1 MKSPASSPHT
11 TARVGDALAVIFCFL
26 VLCWFVTLGDWDFF
40 PPAGMLEEFYDA
52 QAQSLLAGRIDV
64 PADCIGPEAFV
75 HGGKSYGY
83 FGPTPALLR
92 IPLELLMPTMH
103 GHWSRVSMLAASL
116 LAMLSVLLFF
126 RRLERHLGL
135 EGHRKLRGLLRATAI
150 VSVAL
155 GSSNLFL
162 CAESKVYQEAIIWG
176 AALTLA
182 QTVFLFCYLTEPRT
196 KWLTLACATAF
207 LAFFARVSSGAGALL
222 SLAIVDLVILLP
234 FVRLRE
240 YWGAAKAS
248 GRPAAIAMSA
258 TLLASAVC
266 WVGLN
271 YAKFGVFLVSQP
283 MQMNVQ
289 YGPER
294 LARIKGDLAS
304 LDNLPLTAA
313 CYLWPG
319 NIRFGA
325 RFPWVYLTGGEL
337 GLEKR
342 FPKAH
347 FDRAEAFAS
356 LPPSAPGL
364 LLAAICGTLL
374 GFAPR
379 RAELRVCRAPL
390 AGAFA
395 GGLLMFTWGFISY
408 RYLADTLPWLA
419 VGSVIA
425 LTQIPRLKSEHLRL
439 ATTGLALVLT
449 AYGVWTNFAFAIV
462 QQRFYA
468 YPIPQEKRLVFRDF
482 TDAVNAGGLGA
493 IPAFGMQWRKYV
505 EAAVFVGGNVGVN
518 RSTGRDDEP
527 VIASQAVPAR
537 ADYAVALPSAG
548 RYEIDVRCASGE
560 PRPLQLLLNGRV
572 AAVVC
577 GLATGGFMQQQQ
589 RWFAGG
595 IFALPAG
602 LNQLS
607 LASEGPFPA
616 VSMIRLM
623 RVD

>member
-1 MKSPASSPHT
+1 M
-11 TARVGDALAVIFCFL
+11 LAVLFCFL

-52 QAQSLLAGRIDV
+52 QAQSLLEGRIDV
-64 PADCIGPEAFV
+64 PADAIGPEAFV

-92 IPLELLMPTMH
+92 LPLEMLMPAMH
-103 GHWSRVSMLAASL
+103 GHWSRASMLAASL

-126 RRLERHLGL
+126 RRLERHLAL
-135 EGHRKLRGLLRATAI
+135 EGHQKLRGLLRATAI

-182 QTVFLFCYLTEPRT
+182 QAVFLFCYLTEPRT
-196 KWLTLACATAF
+196 RWLALACAAAF

-222 SLAIVDLVILLP
+222 SLAIVDLAILLP

-240 YWGAAKAS
+240 YWGVAKAS

-258 TLLASAVC
+258 TLLASAAC
-266 WVGLN
+266 WMGLN
-271 YAKFGVFLVSQP
+271 YAKFGVLFVSQP

-289 YGPER
+289 YGRER

-325 RFPWVYLTGGEL
+325 RFPWVYLTGGEQGLGEAFSEGALRPRRGLRQPAAQRSRTTARRHLRDAALLRAAAPGTPRLPRSAGGRLRRRPADVHL
-337 GLEKR
+337 GLHQLSLPGR
-342 FPKAH
+342 HAALARRGLG
-347 FDRAEAFAS
+347 DRAHADSSSEIGAPAPCDRRAWCCCSRLTACGPTSPSPSCSSAS
-356 LPPSAPGL
+356 TPTRFRRRSGSCSEILPTPSARE
-364 LLAAICGTLL
+364 AWARY
-374 GFAPR
+374 R
-379 RAELRVCRAPL
+379 RSR
-390 AGAFA
+390 
-395 GGLLMFTWGFISY
+395 
-408 RYLADTLPWLA
+408 
-419 VGSVIA
+419 
-425 LTQIPRLKSEHLRL
+425 
-439 ATTGLALVLT
+439 
-449 AYGVWTNFAFAIV
+449 
-462 QQRFYA
+462 
-468 YPIPQEKRLVFRDF
+468 
-482 TDAVNAGGLGA
+482 
-493 IPAFGMQWRKYV
+493 MQWRKYV
-505 EAAVFVGGNVGVN
+505 EAAAFVGGNVGVN

-537 ADYAVALPSAG
+537 ADYTVALPAAG
-548 RYEIDVRCASGE
+548 RYAVDVRCASVE

-595 IFALPAG
+595 VFPLPGG

-607 LASEGPFPA
+607 LASDGPFPA
-616 VSMIRLM
+616 VSMIRLT